1 MVRPEALSATLE
13 GHSSNARTGRRADRI
28 ILLPGTRNFR
38 TGRKTGLRNPRRPE
52 IRTPETRSP
61 EIRIPKIRRTETRSP
76 EARIPD
82 AI

>member
-1 MVRPEALSATLE
+1 MVRPEAQ
-13 GHSSNARTGRRADRI
+13 NPRTGRRADRI

-52 IRTPETRSP
+52 IRSPETRSP